1 VPALI
6 NESFVPERIRVQ
18 PRRGEEIVI
27 ERISQTDAIE
37 KRFLPSNFAGDR
49 NKSQRI
55 VFSVHTFEQKL
66 CRVNKKGYPLLIF
79 DQFEEFVTLFEEAQR
94 GNNLNS
100 ALEIQNSILKVIIN
114 LLRDHTLAVKLLF
127 VFREDYLAKLTKLFA
142 LHPDLQDQYLRLT
155 PPTTDK
161 LYKIIRGP
169 FEDQKLRGHFG
180 RELPQDL
187 VLKLVDKITE
197 RTEGDALNLTEVQI
211 ACAELWQATDAGH
224 LFANRGIQGLLEDYT
239 TRAIEKLAKEN
250 LRDPAI
256 ALLGHLVTSSDTRNI
271 MSKDE
276 LIARVSSEEHIS
288 PDLLQQALEA
298 LESKTKLVTRE
309 QRHGNYFYEIVSEFL
324 IPWITH
330 QKVERLAQIGH
341 DSLSKRRRGY
351 TPGNSQPINPEST
364 RYYYDIL
371 KQGVDAWNRW
381 REQSEDP
388 GPELF
393 GLDLSGI
400 NLASANLHGAVLSN
414 ALLARA
420 LLREADLS
428 SADLSGA
435 HLEEANLSYAHL
447 VRSNLIGASLK
458 GADLMSADLKEAKL
472 EGATLRDARIQ
483 GANLRSADLGGADLT
498 AADLQGADLSYA
510 KLEGATLR
518 DARIVGANLRR
529 AELGGA
535 DLTAADLQGA
545 DLSYTSLVDTNL
557 RHANITNCRVYGIA
571 AWNLNLDGA
580 RQSDLVITQP
590 DEPTVSVDNL
600 EVAQYVYTLL
610 HSGKIRDVISAF
622 TSKAVLVLGRFTPER
637 KAILDAIR
645 EELRRFGYIP
655 MLFDFERLSGRDI
668 TETVSLLAHMARFII
683 ADLTNPSSIPKDLEI
698 IVTRIAVPVQPLIE
712 GDESPYAMFKDYW
725 KYNWVL
731 PVYRYD
737 GLASLLASLPEKVVR
752 PAEAKVAEIEERR
765 RAIDA
770 ELTKLRS

>member
-1 VPALI
+1 MLYGSSGVGKSSLINAGLVPALI

-472 EGATLRDARIQ
+472 EGATLRDARI
-483 GANLRSADLGGADLT
+483 
-498 AADLQGADLSYA
+498 
-510 KLEGATLR
+510 
-518 DARIVGANLRR
+518 VGANLRR